1 MPQLTEYRRKLP
13 HLQPPDGIFFITFR
27 LKGSLPSHLMKVLS
41 DELKKSLEK
50 YHDDKVKLEQSKSE
64 YYDAIEETLDRN
76 EFGPSFLHETAAAQI
91 VKDSLLFLDGKH
103 YKLLCYCIMG
113 NHVHFIAY
121 KFNKPVNHVMDSLKT
136 FTARKINKALGRTG
150 ALWQREYY
158 DRLIRDRND
167 LSNKVDYVLNN
178 PVKIGLVNQ
187 WQQWP
192 WSWKHPAL

>member
-1 MPQLTEYRRKLP
+1 MPPSTEYRRKLP
-13 HLQPPDGIFFITFR
+13 HLQPPDGMFFITFR
-27 LKGSLPSHLMKVLS
+27 LKGSLPGHLMEVLS
-41 DELKKSLEK
+41 DGLKMSLEQ
-50 YHDDKVKLEQSKSE
+50 YQDDKVKQKQSKE
-64 YYDAIEETLDRN
+64 DYYEAIEETLDRN
-76 EFGPSFLHETAAAQI
+76 EFGPSFLNETYAAQI
-91 VKDSLLFLDGKH
+91 VKDSLHFLDGKD

-136 FTARKINKALGRTG
+136 FTAREINKALGRTG

-178 PVKIGLVNQ
+178 PVKIGQVTH
-187 WQQWP
+187 WQRWP
-192 WSWKHPAL
+192 WS